1 MEKNE
6 MIRINKE
13 SNRLALKVIVVPP
26 TMLKNNF
33 VKIVSWKSIKIVKP
47 FSRQPFSRI
56 GVDFPLPTSQKVLVP
71 VIAGEAKQSLTP

>member
-6 MIRINKE
+6 MIRISKE

-47 FSRQPFSRI
+47 FSRI